1 MMTSFNLRASAAA
14 RRKIAAASLMTSW
27 ARAATLG
34 AAALAVMMP
43 GAFVPVAAAESA
55 PPDLRR
61 QAELI
66 RLVRQDCGSCHG
78 LKLTGGLG
86 PPLTRQALA
95 DKPFESMWATIIHG
109 RPGTPMPAWST
120 LLTPG
125 EATWITRQLFDGF
138 PKEAEPA
145 R

>member
-1 MMTSFNLRASAAA
+1 MMTRLNLRASAGA
-14 RRKIAAASLMTSW
+14 RREVAAASSMTSW
-27 ARAATLG
+27 TRAAALS
-34 AAALAVMMP
+34 AAALAVVMP
-43 GAFVPVAAAESA
+43 GAFAPVAAADSA

-86 PPLTRQALA
+86 PPLTREALA
-95 DKPFESMWATIIHG
+95 GKPFESMWATIVHG
-109 RPGTPMPAWST
+109 RPGTPMPPWST

-138 PKEAEPA
+138 PKEAGPA